1 MDIEQRTPKP
11 NRQPAPEPADWP
23 AQRSYH
29 DFLLFT
35 NSRTSNNYKQEMV
48 NYSVSAFFFL
58 SRLLKKDP
66 LANGPSKLLRF
77 LHDF

>member
-48 NYSVSAFFFL
+48 NYSVSAFF
-58 SRLLKKDP
+58 S
-66 LANGPSKLLRF
+66 
-77 LHDF
+77 